1 MKFFLP
7 LLLVAT
13 ALATPL
19 IRSYNVKTMM
29 NGDGSGSIE
38 VTAGD
43 KDWSMT
49 WDELTDDVRTEVSIF
64 LFSETF

>member
-7 LLLVAT
+7 ILLVAT

-43 KDWSMT
+43 EDWSMT
-49 WDELTDDVRTEVSIF
+49 WDALTDIVRTEVSL
-64 LFSETF
+64 LFKL